1 MLPSQWQHLH
11 SQPPGAE
18 RSPPEPRRELPRG
31 VEPPPPASPWT
42 ASGLPR
48 PSGPGAVAA
57 PWSNQ
62 RAGLGLPN
70 LPPPATTVSVPR
82 SGAGLSSGSRR
93 DPREGRTWRPPG
105 RGPLQPTPTPEALT
119 GCKPRERPTA
129 PRPPPGPGTVHVP
142 AASAAAALRL
152 PRRRGASPGPA
163 RPRLPPRP
171 GTAPLP
177 RPGPAGPLPIA
188 PERVPEPPG
197 RGSLSGG
204 CRNGTRWMEF
214 KLLLLL
220 FLNSFSSAP
229 PARPA
234 KRADIQDSREIKL

>member
-31 VEPPPPASPWT
+31 VEPPPPPASPWT

-163 RPRLPPRP
+163 RPRLPPGQGRP
-171 GTAPLP
+171 
-177 RPGPAGPLPIA
+177 RCPGPAPPVPSPSHPKGSRSPRAGGP
-188 PERVPEPPG
+188 
-197 RGSLSGG
+197 
-204 CRNGTRWMEF
+204 
-214 KLLLLL
+214 
-220 FLNSFSSAP
+220 
-229 PARPA
+229 
-234 KRADIQDSREIKL
+234 